1 MFPRLGERWS
11 RYPRAETKKNRALW
25 PAGSGRPLLAS
36 CGLPLRT
43 QLPMHAAV
51 SATGHPPM
59 HAAVSATGADSMLL
73 VDRGMGRD
81 NRQRVGTCCHLL
93 LMGRAAGHTPSKA
106 ISRKMNDGFAL
117 PYFSRRYLHTRM
129 QTVSPHTHA
138 HGISTHART
147 HSSPVLRPPPPP
159 TQTSRTASFSPF
171 GLVHVMFH
179 QFTAT
184 HGSWQT
190 QHLSISTAGMLWRVG
205 CRRGCRLYSN
215 KINVLYLYCKKKGAT
230 VPHQLP

>member
-1 MFPRLGERWS
+1 VPRSRTEVPWIRPSTSRYRTACHTTTWDRTLPPRSSMFPRLGERWS

-117 PYFSRRYLHTRM
+117 PYFSRRYLHTRTH
-129 QTVSPHTHA
+129 TVSPHTHA
-138 HGISTHART
+138 RT
-147 HSSPVLRPPPPP
+147 LLQSCGPHRPQRKRLGQPPSPLSGSS
-159 TQTSRTASFSPF
+159 
-171 GLVHVMFH
+171 M
-179 QFTAT
+179 
-184 HGSWQT
+184 
-190 QHLSISTAGMLWRVG
+190 
-205 CRRGCRLYSN
+205 
-215 KINVLYLYCKKKGAT
+215 
-230 VPHQLP
+230 